1 MKSIKVLLL
10 LLPVLSV
17 PRVYGQVKTDTT
29 RYQLKAVDVSVT
41 RSTVELKEG
50 KKVFNVG
57 TDITSK
63 GGNAADI
70 LSNVPSV
77 NIDPQGNVSL
87 RDNTAVRILING
99 KPSMLTANN
108 GLRQIPA
115 SSIEKVEVITNPS
128 AEYEAQGSAGI
139 INIILKK
146 NSLLGFSAALQAGLG
161 HPLNN
166 SLNLNTSYRTGK
178 LNLFSNIGYRRQ
190 AYLMEEQMERVN
202 ADPAG
207 TLLQTNNYRSGF
219 NVANVYLGLDYY
231 IHPKHTLTASYYHT
245 AINNHD
251 TAHYDY
257 RYYGATGLSLDSSL
271 TRREDYREPQRFNEI
286 EINYA
291 RSFNRPGQKWVTNFQ
306 YDFWQDDEHQDLRQ
320 QASFPEKG
328 PLSTLITR
336 DRESS
341 KDIYLQ
347 SDYTMPFANG
357 ALLQLGARAGL
368 RAIRSDYEAVQDKMP
383 LPEFTN
389 KLYYDENIYALY
401 TQYSGNLDKLSY
413 LLGVRAEYSNIGI
426 KDRLQTFHKVKNYIN
441 LFPTAHLQYH
451 LSKTTD
457 LQLSYSKRINRPRF
471 AQLNPFAG
479 LSDMRFLQYGNPDLN
494 PMYTHALE
502 LGVLGKVN
510 NFTINP
516 AVYYQ
521 YTDNYFDMV
530 VQQQGDGNFSRTTA
544 NLGHENRYG
553 AELSVTY
560 NPFKWWRL
568 SCDLNW
574 YRFERRGEYQH
585 QQYQV
590 ESSTWFSTFRSGMKW
605 PGVIAM
611 DLSMNYRAANRTV
624 QAVIKQQYR
633 ANFGLSKDLWQ
644 DKVSLSFAINNLFD
658 SWIIDQAVLD
668 SNYYLRSRFQRLGRQ
683 YTGSIVYRL
692 NRKKSQQDRLPA
704 EK

>member
-41 RSTVELKEG
+41 RSTVELKAG

-99 KPSMLTANN
+99 KPSMLTVNN

-166 SLNLNTSYRTGK
+166 SLNLNTSYKTGK

-245 AINNHD
+245 
-251 TAHYDY
+251 
-257 RYYGATGLSLDSSL
+257 
-271 TRREDYREPQRFNEI
+271 
-286 EINYA
+286 
-291 RSFNRPGQKWVTNFQ
+291 
-306 YDFWQDDEHQDLRQ
+306 
-320 QASFPEKG
+320 
-328 PLSTLITR
+328 LSTTMIPPTTITA
-336 DRESS
+336 
-341 KDIYLQ
+341 
-347 SDYTMPFANG
+347 TMA
-357 ALLQLGARAGL
+357 
-368 RAIRSDYEAVQDKMP
+368 P
-383 LPEFTN
+383 LAC
-389 KLYYDENIYALY
+389 L
-401 TQYSGNLDKLSY
+401 
-413 LLGVRAEYSNIGI
+413 
-426 KDRLQTFHKVKNYIN
+426 
-441 LFPTAHLQYH
+441 
-451 LSKTTD
+451 
-457 LQLSYSKRINRPRF
+457 
-471 AQLNPFAG
+471 
-479 LSDMRFLQYGNPDLN
+479 
-494 PMYTHALE
+494 
-502 LGVLGKVN
+502 
-510 NFTINP
+510 
-516 AVYYQ
+516 
-521 YTDNYFDMV
+521 
-530 VQQQGDGNFSRTTA
+530 
-544 NLGHENRYG
+544 
-553 AELSVTY
+553 
-560 NPFKWWRL
+560 
-568 SCDLNW
+568 
-574 YRFERRGEYQH
+574 
-585 QQYQV
+585 
-590 ESSTWFSTFRSGMKW
+590 
-605 PGVIAM
+605 
-611 DLSMNYRAANRTV
+611 
-624 QAVIKQQYR
+624 
-633 ANFGLSKDLWQ
+633 
-644 DKVSLSFAINNLFD
+644 
-658 SWIIDQAVLD
+658 
-668 SNYYLRSRFQRLGRQ
+668 
-683 YTGSIVYRL
+683 
-692 NRKKSQQDRLPA
+692 
-704 EK
+704 